1 MQVKTERPGPT
12 WAWEIA
18 RGDEV
23 RVVSVLVTEV
33 SRADFGE
40 VLRIWVGDD
49 EYRPD
54 AVVVATDASTR
65 GREEV
70 EMYLDDDDPP
80 ADMIVS
86 TIPFRFLP

>member
-1 MQVKTERPGPT
+1 MKAGTERVGQT

-18 RGDEV
+18 QGDEV
-23 RVVSVLVTEV
+23 RVVSVFITEV
-33 SRADFGE
+33 SRVDFSE
-40 VLRIWVGDD
+40 CLRVWVGEE
-49 EYRPD
+49 EYRAD

-80 ADMIVS
+80 LAMIVS
-86 TIPFRFLP
+86 TNVIQLS